1 MKSRW
6 QRARKRS
13 VSRCL
18 LTLNGLVQWVGLG
31 CGGGGGGGG
40 GEEGM
45 GWPRWGEGPPALLRN
60 GR

>member
-1 MKSRW
+1 MVW
-6 QRARKRS
+6 Y
-13 VSRCL
+13 
-18 LTLNGLVQWVGLG
+18 NGLAWVVGE
-31 CGGGGGGGG
+31 GGGGGG